1 MNKFTKRASLIAAS
15 LGAIT
20 AVGVASF
27 AFFTAATSVHA
38 EGNTQTTQAVRVT
51 GAHVEALRPGVCADV
66 TFTLN
71 NDSDVLLTGVSG
83 VRSVAVNASGG
94 AAGHLHLAPYLH
106 AGSTVPD
113 LINGGG
119 YVFEGIPANG
129 SRTVT
134 FKNAVCMDLGAGDD
148 AQGQAVTMDLDL
160 IVKQANG
167 GEYTSVN

>member
-38 EGNTQTTQAVRVT
+38 EGNTQTTQTVRVT

-71 NDSDVLLTGVSG
+71 NDSD
-83 VRSVAVNASGG
+83 
-94 AAGHLHLAPYLH
+94 
-106 AGSTVPD
+106 GSTVPD